1 MPAVMICRRSG
12 ARSMQKFQDR
22 SIKSKLMLLT
32 VLTSSIVLMLAG
44 LASITYHLI
53 KVRQNLTY
61 NLSTLAAVIG
71 ANSTAALTFNDP
83 KGGEETLAAL
93 AASPHVIAAAIYTK
107 EGAVFSRYVGGDL
120 KKKFDP
126 PPLEEAG
133 SRFEGNALILF
144 RPVFLGE
151 ERIGTVY
158 LQSDLEDLYSSLRQY
173 TLVTAGLIIAAS
185 SVALLLASRFQRVV
199 SEPIFHLVETAK
211 AISDRKDY
219 TIRAA
224 KRGEDELG
232 VLVRGFNEMLDEIQ
246 DRDAALRASEQRF
259 RTLTSHAPV
268 GIFQNDLEGNCLF
281 VNERWC
287 DMTGMTPEEARG
299 AGWARALHP
308 DDREWIFQEW
318 SDAVKAE
325 ETFAA
330 EYRFRSR
337 QGKVLWIYGSAIPL
351 RSDAGAVVGYIG
363 TATDITERKEGEEK
377 LKESE
382 SRFRQLAENIHQV
395 FWMSD
400 PVKSEIL
407 YISPAYEKIWGR
419 SCESLC
425 RAPKSFVEAIDPD
438 DRETVVAALAQQARG
453 EHSDIIYR
461 VVRPDGSSRWIRDRS
476 FPIKD
481 RSGRVYRVA
490 GIAEDITQQREAEE
504 ELKKKTVQAQEA
516 SRIKS
521 DFVSN
526 VSHELRTPL
535 NAIIGY
541 NALLLEELYGAVPPS
556 QREPLEG
563 IRRNANDL
571 LSLVNDVLDLS
582 RIESGKM
589 HFNVGR
595 VDLPSLIQE
604 VLSGMQPL
612 FEKKSLFVRFHPP
625 ERFPA
630 LQSDPEKI
638 KQIVINFLSNAVK
651 FTKEGGI
658 VVSIED
664 LPARRG
670 IEISVR
676 DTGIGIKP
684 AELPK
689 IFEAFHQVDAS
700 ATREFGGV
708 GLGLAIVK
716 ELTHLLQGEVRVESE
731 YGKGSAFTL
740 FLPYRHEPAG
750 DASPDRT

>member
-1 MPAVMICRRSG
+1 
-12 ARSMQKFQDR
+12 MQKFRDR
-22 SIKSKLMLLT
+22 SIRSKLMLLT
-32 VLTSSIVLMLAG
+32 VLTSSIVLILAG
-44 LASITYHLI
+44 VASITYHLF
-53 KVRQNLTY
+53 KVRQNLTD

-71 ANSTAALTFNDP
+71 DNSTAALTFNDP
-83 KGGEETLAAL
+83 KAGEETLAAL
-93 AASPHVIAAAIYTK
+93 AGSPHVIAAAIYTK
-107 EGAVFSRYVGGDL
+107 EGKVFSTYAGSNL
-120 KKKFDP
+120 KKKFTP
-126 PPLEEAG
+126 PPMEDRD
-133 SRFEGNALILF
+133 SRFEGNALVLF
-144 RPVFLGE
+144 RPIFLGE

-158 LQSDLEDLYSSLRQY
+158 IQSDLEDLYSSLRQY
-173 TLVTAGLIIAAS
+173 TLVTIGLVAAAS
-185 SVALLLASRFQRVV
+185 SVALVLASKFQRVV
-199 SEPIFHLVETAK
+199 SEPIFHLVRTAR
-211 AISDRKDY
+211 AISDQKDY

-224 KRGEDELG
+224 KMGEDELG
-232 VLVRGFNEMLDEIQ
+232 ILVQGFNEMLDEIER
-246 DRDAALRASEQRF
+246 RDAALRESEQRF

-268 GIFQNDLEGNCLF
+268 GIFQNDLGGNCLF

-287 DMTGMTPEEARG
+287 EMTGMTPEEAKG

-308 DDREWIFQEW
+308 DDRERVFKEW
-318 SDAVKAE
+318 SDSVERGKS
-325 ETFAA
+325 FAS
-330 EYRFRSR
+330 EYRYRTPG
-337 QGKVLWIYGSAIPL
+337 GKVLWIYGSAVPMRDDERTAI
-351 RSDAGAVVGYIG
+351 GFIG
-363 TATDITERKEGEEK
+363 TATDITERKEAEEK

-400 PVKSEIL
+400 PAKSEIL
-407 YISPAYEKIWGR
+407 YISPAYEKIWSR
-419 SCESLC
+419 SCESLY
-425 RAPKSFVEAIDPD
+425 REPKSFVAAIHPD
-438 DRETVVAALAQQARG
+438 DRENAMVSLAQQARG
-453 EHSDIIYR
+453 EGSDIVYR

-481 RSGRVYRVA
+481 EAGSVYRVA

-541 NALLLEELYGAVPPS
+541 NALLLDEVYGAVPPA

-563 IRRNANDL
+563 IQRNANDL

-589 HFNVGR
+589 SFNVGR

-612 FEKKSLFVRFHPP
+612 FEKKSLSVQLYKT

-630 LQSDPEKI
+630 IHSDPEKI
-638 KQIVINFLSNAVK
+638 KQIVVNFLSNAVK
-651 FTKEGGI
+651 FTREGGI
-658 VVSIED
+658 VVSIKDFPEKK
-664 LPARRG
+664 G
-670 IEISVR
+670 VEISIR
-676 DTGIGIKP
+676 DTGIGIRP
-684 AELPK
+684 EALPR

-716 ELTHLLQGEVRVESE
+716 ELTHLLEGEVRVESA
-731 YGKGSAFTL
+731 YGKGSTFTL
-740 FLPYRHEPAG
+740 FLPYRHQGAG
-750 DASPDRT
+750 LHS